1 MIRYQGESIDFSIE
15 IDRKDISW
23 KDFTKVVI
31 YFYTHTSSI
40 AKFLYENPS
49 AAAATAS
56 EEEISTASEEES
68 ATTAEATTSEEA
80 TTTAEDSTET
90 TTKSKVAA
98 ASSASDYITLSG
110 TYNRFITG
118 TIPSQYTKTMN
129 GALLYDIVAYNGT
142 SEQYHIMAQPTGIH
156 INYSP
161 IKQEL

>member
-56 EEEISTASEEES
+56 EEES

-80 TTTAEDSTET
+80 TTTSEDSTET

-98 ASSASDYITLSG
+98 ASSASYITLSG

>member
-15 IDRKDISW
+15 IERKDISW

-40 AKFLYENPS
+40 AKFLYDNPS
-49 AAAATAS
+49 AAAATS
-56 EEEISTASEEES
+56 EET
-68 ATTAEATTSEEA
+68 ATTS
-80 TTTAEDSTET
+80 EDSTET

-98 ASSASDYITLSG
+98 ASSTSDYITLSE

-118 TIPSQYTKTMN
+118 TIPSKYTKTMN
-129 GALLYDIVAYNGT
+129 GALLYDIVAFNGT
-142 SEQYHIMAQPTGIH
+142 SEQYHIMAQPTGIQ

>member
-15 IDRKDISW
+15 IERKDISW

-40 AKFLYENPS
+40 AKFLYDNPS
-49 AAAATAS
+49 AAA
-56 EEEISTASEEES
+56 
-68 ATTAEATTSEEA
+68 TTS
-80 TTTAEDSTET
+80 EDSTET

-98 ASSASDYITLSG
+98 ASSTSDYITLSE

-118 TIPSQYTKTMN
+118 TIPSRYTKTMN
-129 GALLYDIVAYNGT
+129 GALLYDIVAFNGT
-142 SEQYHIMAQPTGIH
+142 SEQYHIMAQPTGIQ